1 MEVKDMK
8 ATCKN
13 ITKYVNA
20 QMDRTGID
28 NISIGLPKLN
38 KNTLNALRDN
48 FKDVNVNQPFG
59 YVRFE
64 R

>member
-1 MEVKDMK
+1 MR
-8 ATCKN
+8 ANTKN
-13 ITKYVNA
+13 IVEYVTR

-38 KNTLNALRDN
+38 KNTFNALKHHFKIVRRD
-48 FKDVNVNQPFG
+48 PFG
-59 YVRFE
+59 YIHFE